1 MLSRPVP
8 EWRCPASFSNSG
20 GQVFR
25 TPFQSAPLDLGT
37 DAFFPAREALIM
49 SRLKEIRQ
57 DCPWCAHLPHHNS
70 KPNRARRWALSW

>member
-1 MLSRPVP
+1 MLFEPTCARGSLSIKSH
-8 EWRCPASFSNSG
+8 ELA
-20 GQVFR
+20 QVFR

-57 DCPWCAHLPHHNS
+57 DYPRYELLLHGRDIW
-70 KPNRARRWALSW
+70 